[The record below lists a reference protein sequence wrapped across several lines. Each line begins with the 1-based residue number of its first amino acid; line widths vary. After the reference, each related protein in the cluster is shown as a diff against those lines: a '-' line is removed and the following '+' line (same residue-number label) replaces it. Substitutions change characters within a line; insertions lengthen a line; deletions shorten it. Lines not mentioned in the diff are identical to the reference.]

1 MARVEQIFIAEEVRG
16 PVKELQ
22 DAYLEAGMGIRG
34 DRYWQAAQAAIAC
47 GETAGINQVTL
58 IDKARLDEF
67 LAEHDSDLGYG
78 EFRRSIIT
86 SGIELNDLV
95 DKSFMVGDARLR
107 GTELCEPC
115 AWLKQNVHEAVLPD
129 LVHKAGLRAI
139 VESSASISP
148 GAEVKVLD

>member
-16 PVKELQ
+16 PMKELQ
-22 DAYLEAGMGIRG
+22 QAYLEAGMGIRG
-34 DRYWQAAQAAIAC
+34 DRYYQAAQAAIAC

-78 EFRRSIIT
+78 EFRRSIVT
-86 SGIELNDLV
+86 SGIDLNDLV

-115 AWLKQNVHEAVLPD
+115 AWLKQHVHEAVLPD

>member
-22 DAYLEAGMGIRG
+22 QAYLEASMGIRG
-34 DRYWQAAQAAIAC
+34 DRYYQAAQAAIAC

-67 LAEHDSDLGYG
+67 LAKHDSDLGYG
-78 EFRRSIIT
+78 EFRRSIVT

-115 AWLKQNVHEAVLPD
+115 AWLKQHVHEAVLPD

-139 VESSASISP
+139 VESSASISS

>member
-16 PVKELQ
+16 RVKELQ
-22 DAYLEAGMGIRG
+22 QAYLEAGMGICG
-34 DRYWQAAQAAIAC
+34 DRYYQAAQAAIAC

-67 LAEHDSDLGYG
+67 LAEHESDLGYG

-148 GAEVKVLD
+148 GAEIEVLD

>member
-1 MARVEQIFIAEEVRG
+1 MARVEQIFIAEQVRG

-58 IDKARLDEF
+58 IDKGRLDEF

>member
-22 DAYLEAGMGIRG
+22 QAYLEAGMGIRG
-34 DRYWQAAQAAIAC
+34 DRYYQAAQAAIAC

-139 VESSASISP
+139 VESSANISP
-148 GAEVKVLD
+148 GAEIEVLD